1 MERDQVLPPAGRLYV
16 ACVVVA
22 GTAAILHSLYVLHT
36 RPVSDAWLILAA
48 LTLFSG
54 TFTVRVPSIPA
65 TISVSETFVFTAVLL
80 FGTAPATIIV
90 ALDGLIISFW
100 RKKRSLHRILFNGAE
115 PAISIWVASSLF
127 FFFSQMKPLTVRPE
141 QPAHIAGLVIP
152 LFLLTIVYFLL
163 NSWLTAVAVS
173 FETHTPA
180 AQVWRRHFLWLSL
193 NYFGGASVAILLAR
207 NAPGFDPSQPSVVL
221 SALSVILPLLIISY
235 LTFKTAMGRVQ
246 DATKHLTE
254 FNSLYLSI
262 IEALA
267 TTIDARDQITHG
279 HIRRVQSYAVHLAHE
294 LGVSDQSLIKAVEA
308 AALLHDLGK
317 LQVPEHILNKP
328 GKLTAAE
335 FEKIKS
341 HSRAGAEILSP
352 IDFPYPVVPIVRHHH
367 ENWDGTGYPDGL
379 RGTQIPI
386 GARILAVVDC
396 YDALTSDRPY
406 RAKLDDEEAIRILMD
421 RRGTMYD
428 PLAVDAFIRVHA
440 RTRSVE
446 NVPDLVALEFGHVVS
461 VPHVPHAFSER
472 AAVSAEIQTSSGNV
486 TTDPISGA
494 SLPEVFDVASRVLRK
509 MTPAS
514 LCVIFEYRPDSDDL
528 AATHAAGEGEEH
540 IRGLR
545 LQLAQSVSGW
555 VAANHQSITNS
566 DPTLELV
573 GQAAALARTFR
584 SCLST
589 PLLDDGGMV
598 GTLTL
603 YSTARGAFT
612 NVHLAIAEFVSCQI
626 CQAMHTA
633 RHREEPDE
641 RLRLEQREPAAQKV
655 QTTVAA
661 GLVTR
666 SPQDAALL
674 LIEVDDPS
682 QNSNPVDRE
691 RTERMLQHVA
701 TLLGSTLRNS
711 DILLRHSSNQL
722 LVLLPKTDAVTAQAI
737 ASRIGTKVGATILDI
752 SENGP
757 ANFYA
762 RTGVA
767 GIPEDGRSL
776 GEIIWA
782 ARLRLE
788 SGRSIPNESADSSI
802 H

>member
-1 MERDQVLPPAGRLYV
+1 
-16 ACVVVA
+16 
-22 GTAAILHSLYVLHT
+22 
-36 RPVSDAWLILAA
+36 
-48 LTLFSG
+48 
-54 TFTVRVPSIPA
+54 
-65 TISVSETFVFTAVLL
+65 
-80 FGTAPATIIV
+80 
-90 ALDGLIISFW
+90 
-100 RKKRSLHRILFNGAE
+100 
-115 PAISIWVASSLF
+115 
-127 FFFSQMKPLTVRPE
+127 
-141 QPAHIAGLVIP
+141 
-152 LFLLTIVYFLL
+152 
-163 NSWLTAVAVS
+163 
-173 FETHTPA
+173 
-180 AQVWRRHFLWLSL
+180 
-193 NYFGGASVAILLAR
+193 
-207 NAPGFDPSQPSVVL
+207 
-221 SALSVILPLLIISY
+221 VILPLLIISY

-279 HIRRVQSYAVHLAHE
+279 HIRRVQSYAVRLAHE
-294 LGVSDQSLIKAVEA
+294 LGVSDQSLIKAIEA

-328 GKLTAAE
+328 GRLTAAE

-341 HSRAGAEILSP
+341 HSLAGAEILSP

-379 RGTQIPI
+379 RGTHIPI

-406 RAKLDDEEAIRILMD
+406 RAKLDDEEAIRILME

-428 PLAVDAFIRVHA
+428 PLAVDAFIKVHA
-440 RTRSVE
+440 RTRSE
-446 NVPDLVALEFGHVVS
+446 EGAPELVSLESAHVVS
-461 VPHVPHAFSER
+461 VERHVPHALSER
-472 AAVSAEIQTSSGNV
+472 AAVRAETQTSSGNV
-486 TTDPISGA
+486 IADRVSGA
-494 SLPEVFDVASRVLRK
+494 TSADVFDVASRVLRK

-514 LCVIFEYRPDSDDL
+514 LCVIFEYQPESDDL
-528 AATHAAGEGEEH
+528 TATYAAGEGEEH

-566 DPTLELV
+566 DPTLELI
-573 GQAAALARTFR
+573 GQAGGLARTFR

-589 PLLDDGGMV
+589 PLLDDGGIV

-603 YSTARGAFT
+603 YSTAHAAF
-612 NVHLAIAEFVSCQI
+612 NDVHLATAEFVSCQI
-626 CQAMHTA
+626 CRAM
-633 RHREEPDE
+633 RNNRQREEPE
-641 RLRLEQREPAAQKV
+641 QRLRLDQRGPVLQKV
-655 QTTVAA
+655 PTNVAA
-661 GLVTR
+661 GLLTP

-674 LIEVDDPS
+674 LVEVGDPS
-682 QNSNPVDRE
+682 QNSNSVDSE

-701 TLLGSTLRNS
+701 TLLSGTLRNS

-722 LVLLPKTDAVTAQAI
+722 LVLLPKTDAGTAQAI
-737 ASRIGTKVGATILDI
+737 ASRIGTKVGATILEV

-788 SGRSIPNESADSSI
+788 SGRSIPSEPAGNPI